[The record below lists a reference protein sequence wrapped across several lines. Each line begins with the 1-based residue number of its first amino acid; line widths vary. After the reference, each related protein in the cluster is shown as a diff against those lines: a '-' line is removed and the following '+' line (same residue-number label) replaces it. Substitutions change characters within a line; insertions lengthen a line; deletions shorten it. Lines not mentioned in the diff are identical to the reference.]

1 MSFNVLHKL
10 SCDEAIPL
18 HVIFSRDGTMLACG
32 DSVGIIRIWNVI
44 SGELQQ
50 TINCGGGG
58 AVENLRSIDFSPDG
72 ATIISVGNEN
82 NNIKFWNIATGDVVR
97 TLDLHGQGSL
107 LAIFTPTGE
116 NIIST
121 SVRGGINIWDAET
134 GELIKTLGSEH
145 PLSFTLSSDGNTII
159 QVGAKNFPYSPFG
172 EEVIK
177 LWDIETGDVIRELRG
192 DNYVRTAAVSLDT
205 KTIISATERDHKI
218 NIWGVETSARILTL
232 DSDTNLLKFI
242 PGSGFISCGIG
253 RITFWDNNYTR
264 VSSLKIPEREN
275 HQVGYIKS
283 IDVNK
288 TGTNF
293 ALGSMDKFVYIF
305 KSGVDALHKADIL
318 VGAPL
323 EGTPQKAFLP
333 RETRELIAEY
343 SVKGAKLDDGLIEKH
358 YKGEAPFRNTLGGK
372 RKSRRGRKNKSKIK
386 RKQSKKN
393 KK

>member
-18 HVIFSRDGTMLACG
+18 HVIFSPDGTMLACG

-50 TINCGGGG
+50 TINCGSG

-82 NNIKFWNIATGDVVR
+82 NIKFWDITSGKLVKI
-97 TLDLHGQGSL
+97 LDIRGEPPSS
-107 LAIFTPTGE
+107 AIFTMTGE
-116 NIIST
+116 TIISI
-121 SVRGGINIWDAET
+121 SVRGGITICNAET
-134 GELIKTLGSEH
+134 GELIKQLGSEH
-145 PLSFTLSSDGNTII
+145 PLSLTLSSDGKKII
-159 QVGAKNFPYSPFG
+159 QVGAKNFPFSPFG

-177 LWDIETGDVIRELRG
+177 LWDIETGDVITELRG
-192 DNYVRTAAVSLDT
+192 DNYVRTAAVSPDT
-205 KTIISATERDHKI
+205 RTIISATERDHKI
-218 NIWGVETSARILTL
+218 NIWGVETSVRILTL

-253 RITFWDNNYTR
+253 RIIFWDNNYTR

-275 HQVGYIKS
+275 HQVGFIKS

-305 KSGVDALHKADIL
+305 KSGIDALHKADIL
-318 VGAPL
+318 VGEPL
-323 EGTPQKAFLP
+323 KGTPQKAFLP

-343 SVKGAKLDDGLIEKH
+343 SVEGTKLDPRLVSLHHIAES
-358 YKGEAPFRNTLGGK
+358 PFKNTPGGK
-372 RKSRRGRKNKSKIK
+372 RKTRRGRKNKSKIK